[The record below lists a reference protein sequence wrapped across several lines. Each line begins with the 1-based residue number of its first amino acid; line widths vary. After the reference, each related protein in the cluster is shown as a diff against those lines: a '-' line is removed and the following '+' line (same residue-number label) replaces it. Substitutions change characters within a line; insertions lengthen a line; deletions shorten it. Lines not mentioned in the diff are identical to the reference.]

1 MKRLALLALLSLAA
15 CQNEAFVNANSS
27 VDEDSAKTDDVQHAL
42 NVLPHAEVRATG
54 AAGVPTFVAGD
65 LGKLKTTPAAQVTG
79 ASPDLQAN
87 LTMIAPVFRLSSS
100 DLEHRG
106 TVRDAD
112 GASHLR
118 FAQKKNGLDV
128 VGGDLLIHVAS
139 DGIIYAANGNARDG
153 LSLGTTPSIDAATAQ
168 SAARN
173 ASTGV
178 TEFNAAPGQLV
189 YFNDENGTVSL
200 AWKVVVTGNRPD
212 MPVRDFIYVNAK
224 SGEVLAKHPQIHS
237 ALNREVHNLNH
248 GTSLPGPLA
257 RSEGGAAT
265 GESIVDA
272 NYTLLGQVHGAYLT
286 LFNRDSYDGA
296 GAKLISSVHYSTN
309 YVNAYWNST
318 QMVYGDG
325 DGVNASNLAL
335 SLDVTAHELTHA
347 VTERTAGL
355 VYSGQSGGLNESYS
369 DVIGNVVEAF
379 RDGAV
384 SANTWKVGEDIWT
397 PATPG
402 DALRYM
408 NDPKLDGTSL
418 DTFADYT
425 SGVDVH
431 YSSGIAN
438 LAFYLATQGGTHPR
452 GRTTVQVT
460 GIGITKTQQVWY
472 RALTVY
478 LTANAT
484 FAAAR
489 TATVQ
494 AAVDLYGQADADRVA
509 NAWAAVG
516 VGSPV
521 GGTGGG
527 AGGGGG
533 TTGGGA
539 GGGGGTGGG
548 TGGDVVLTNN
558 TPVTGLSGAVN
569 NQQFFRIDVPA
580 GQASLVVTLA
590 GGTGDPDLYV
600 RSGSRPTTATYTC
613 RSWVSGPS
621 ETCTIANPAAGSY
634 FILVNAYTAYSG
646 TTLKAVY
653 TAGGGGGTPV
663 LVNGV
668 PVTGLSGA
676 TGNVKT
682 WKVTVAAG
690 ATIVV
695 KTSGGT
701 GDADLYVRQGAVP
714 TTSTYTCRSIGSTT
728 TESCTITNAV
738 AGDYF
743 VNLTAYSTY
752 SGTSIVAT
760 Y

>member
-27 VDEDSAKTDDVQHAL
+27 ADEDTAKTDDVQSAL
-42 NVLPHAEVRATG
+42 NALPSVHVRETG
-54 AAGVPTFVAGD
+54 AAGVPTFISGN
-65 LGKLKTTPAAQVTG
+65 LGSLKTSSAAQVTG

-87 LTMIAPVFRLSSS
+87 LTMIAPVFRLSSH

-118 FAQKKNGLDV
+118 FAQKKNGLEV
-128 VGGDLLIHVAS
+128 VGGDLLVHVAS
-139 DGIIYAANGNARDG
+139 NGTIYAANGTARDG
-153 LSLGTTPSIDAATAQ
+153 IALGSTPSINSASAEA
-168 SAARN
+168 AARA
-173 ASTGV
+173 ASRNVSG
-178 TEFNAAPGQLV
+178 FSAAPGQLV
-189 YFNDENGTVSL
+189 YFNDENGRYSL
-200 AWKVVVTGNRPD
+200 AWKVVVTGEREQ
-212 MPVRDFIYVNAK
+212 MPVRDFVYINAK
-224 SGEVLAKHPQIHS
+224 SGELLATHPQIHS

-257 RSEGGAAT
+257 RSEGGAAS

-272 NYTLLGQVHGAYLT
+272 NYALLGTVHSAYQT

-369 DVIGNVVEAF
+369 DVLGNVVEAF

-384 SANTWKVGEDIWT
+384 SANTWKVGEDVWT

-418 DTFADYT
+418 DTFADFT
-425 SGVDVH
+425 STIDVH
-431 YSSGIAN
+431 YSSGISN
-438 LAFYLATQGGTHPR
+438 LAFYLTCQGGQHPR
-452 GRTTVQVT
+452 GRTTNVVA
-460 GIGITKTQQVWY
+460 GIGITKAQQIWY

-484 FAAAR
+484 FASAR

-494 AAVDLYGQADADRVA
+494 AAVDLYTQADADSVA

-527 AGGGGG
+527 AGGGTGGG

-539 GGGGGTGGG
+539 GGG

-558 TPVTGLSGAVN
+558 TPVTGLSDASKA
-569 NQQFFRIDVPA
+569 QKFFRIDVPA

-600 RSGSRPTTATYTC
+600 RSGSRPTTSTYTC
-613 RSWVSGPS
+613 RSWVSGPAES
-621 ETCTIANPAAGSY
+621 CTIANPAAGSY
-634 FILVNAYTAYSG
+634 FILVDAYTAYSG

-653 TAGGGGGTPV
+653 TAAGGGGTPV
-663 LVNGV
+663 LANGV

-714 TTSTYTCRSIGSTT
+714 TTTTYTCRSIGSTT

-738 AGDYF
+738 AGDYY
-743 VNLTAYSTY
+743 VNLTAYATY
-752 SGTSIVAT
+752 SGTTIVAT